1 MKLSLTKKAELEF
14 GKSFRDA
21 LKGKLRF
28 TNCFTIIRF
37 LKIVFSEFMAHGT
50 LPFEPYSGDD
60 KWPVYSRD
68 GLEFGSIRRV
78 FKSVHSD
85 WLMSLGY

>member
-21 LKGKLRF
+21 LKGKLR
-28 TNCFTIIRF
+28 FTIIRF

-68 GLEFGSIRRV
+68 GLGFGSIRRV

-85 WLMSLGY
+85 WLMSLDY